1 MLFSTEQ
8 VSKYHPDKYADQ
20 ISDKIVSLALSKNIN
35 SRCAVETLV
44 KNKTVVV
51 AGELGG
57 VFLSNKEIKGAIHE
71 VAEELGYEVDD
82 IIILIDK
89 QSNEISKAVEIGSG
103 IVGAGDQGM
112 MFGYATR
119 ETETWLPYG
128 FDVANKIIEIIE
140 KDVLE
145 KDVLKGDAKTQV
157 TVNLQT
163 KELKT
168 VLISVC
174 HNEKYDIDFV
184 RSHIE
189 KLFYGF
195 IDKSV
200 LLINPAGSWS
210 VGGAI
215 ADSGLTGRKIVADQ
229 YGGYVAVGGGAFS
242 GKDLSKVDRSGSYV
256 ARNIAIDVL
265 KNFNGIDEVEIQLSY
280 AIGVEKPVGVFVKT
294 NKEYLDKYV
303 EDWVLDN
310 YDLTPKKLIERLNLK
325 PKDFYMLSK
334 GCHYRGGYVGRWK

>member
-20 ISDKIVSLALSKNIN
+20 ISDKIVSIALSKNIN
-35 SRCAVETLV
+35 SRCAIETLV

-57 VFLSNKEIKGAIHE
+57 VFLSDKEIRKAIHD
-71 VAEELGYEVDD
+71 VAKELNYEVEE

-89 QSNEISKAVEIGSG
+89 QSSEISKAVDSGSG
-103 IVGAGDQGM
+103 IIGAGDQGM

-119 ETETWLPYG
+119 ETKSWLPYG
-128 FDVANKIIEIIE
+128 FEVANKIIETIE
-140 KDVLE
+140 KDVVE
-145 KDVLKGDAKTQV
+145 NDVLKGDAKTQV
-157 TVNLQT
+157 TVDLAT
-163 KELKT
+163 KQLKT

-174 HNEKYDIDFV
+174 HNEKYSLNFV
-184 RSHIE
+184 RQYIT
-189 KLFYGF
+189 KLFDSF
-195 IDKSV
+195 IGSEV

-265 KNFNGIDEVEIQLSY
+265 KMFQGIENVEIQLSY

-294 NKEYLDKYV
+294 NLEYLNNYV
-303 EDWVLDN
+303 EGWILDN

-325 PKDFYMLSK
+325 PNDFYKLSK